1 MKTQQELDSERI
13 AAAIEFLIL
22 HRTSHTGLGD
32 VADHV
37 HLSPCHFQRM
47 FQRRVGVSPKQFAR
61 FLSVEYA
68 KKILTETRASL
79 FDAASE
85 AGLSTTSRLHDLFV
99 TIEGM
104 TPGEYKRGGASLE
117 IGYSFA
123 PTPFGEVIVA
133 STPKGICHLTF
144 AD

>member
-47 FQRRVGVSPKQFAR
+47 FQRRVGSLPQTVRPLPER
-61 FLSVEYA
+61 RIRR
-68 KKILTETRASL
+68 KKS
-79 FDAASE
+79 
-85 AGLSTTSRLHDLFV
+85 
-99 TIEGM
+99 
-104 TPGEYKRGGASLE
+104 
-117 IGYSFA
+117 
-123 PTPFGEVIVA
+123 
-133 STPKGICHLTF
+133 
-144 AD
+144 

>member
-68 KKILTETRASL
+68 KKILMRPAPRCSMRRAKRASRPR
-79 FDAASE
+79 AAC
-85 AGLSTTSRLHDLFV
+85 TTFSSRS
-99 TIEGM
+99 
-104 TPGEYKRGGASLE
+104 RA
-117 IGYSFA
+117 
-123 PTPFGEVIVA
+123 
-133 STPKGICHLTF
+133 
-144 AD
+144 